1 MPAQNNAA
9 IEVRGLHKSFV
20 VGAQTVSILKNIDL
34 QVKNGEF
41 VVVIGPS
48 GSGKSTLLHSILGLE
63 EPTKGEVIFLNSN
76 LYKLASDDARAD
88 FRKAHIGMVYQQPN
102 WIKAINVISN
112 VAFPLALLGVGK
124 EERLKKAEEMLKSVQ
139 MLDWAHYHPAELS
152 SGQQQR
158 VALARAL
165 ITNPEVI
172 IADEPTGNLD
182 FESGEQLMTLL
193 QQYNKKAGK
202 TILMV
207 THDLVYLKYADRGIR
222 LFDGMVQDNFN
233 IDEKYDYRK
242 YAVKTPQY
250 VN

>member
-124 EERLKKAEEMLKSVQ
+124 EERLKRPKRCSSQYRCLIGLTIIRQSYQVVSNSV
-139 MLDWAHYHPAELS
+139 LPW
-152 SGQQQR
+152 
-158 VALARAL
+158 
-165 ITNPEVI
+165 
-172 IADEPTGNLD
+172 
-182 FESGEQLMTLL
+182 
-193 QQYNKKAGK
+193 
-202 TILMV
+202 
-207 THDLVYLKYADRGIR
+207 RGR
-222 LFDGMVQDNFN
+222 
-233 IDEKYDYRK
+233 
-242 YAVKTPQY
+242 
-250 VN
+250 